1 MSSKLR
7 WMRWMMASSSS
18 VEISSGWDS
27 LRAVGACP
35 SIKWH
40 GDAWRHHAASR
51 QATSSLGSLMYS
63 GRYHR
68 GKDQFDPSECWEAL
82 YLSLGRDIV
91 LGELIRHLGMD
102 GKIAVH
108 NLRSRR
114 ISRLR
119 LDLSN
124 VIDCSDVVRM
134 GIRMIDLFPEDEALE
149 DAAYDLGQDIGSAA
163 FILGYEAMLIPSA
176 TRLGT
181 NLIVFPANL
190 RPDSHIQIID
200 SVDPALYVPA
210 RHGTAE

>member
-1 MSSKLR
+1 
-7 WMRWMMASSSS
+7 
-18 VEISSGWDS
+18 
-27 LRAVGACP
+27 
-35 SIKWH
+35 
-40 GDAWRHHAASR
+40 
-51 QATSSLGSLMYS
+51 MYS
-63 GRYHR
+63 GRYNR
-68 GKDQFDPSECWEAL
+68 GHDQFDPSECWETL

-124 VIDCSDVVRM
+124 VIDCSDLDRM
-134 GIRMIDLFPEDEALE
+134 GINMIDLFPDDDALE
-149 DAAYDLGQDIGSAA
+149 DAAYNLGQDIGSAA

-181 NLIVFPANL
+181 NRIVFPANL
-190 RPDSHIQIID
+190 RPGSRIQVID

-210 RHGTAE
+210 RHGTVE